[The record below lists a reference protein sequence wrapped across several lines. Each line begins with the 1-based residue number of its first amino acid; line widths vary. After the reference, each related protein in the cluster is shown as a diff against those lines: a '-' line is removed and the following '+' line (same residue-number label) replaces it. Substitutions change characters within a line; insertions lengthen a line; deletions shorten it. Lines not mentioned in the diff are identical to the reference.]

1 MGKGGSMRFTDFRLP
16 TDLADASKR
25 LKELGSD
32 GFLLAGGTSLVF
44 QQGKAARVAVDLGR
58 SGLEGIEDMSDGF
71 KIGAMTRIA
80 DLQEYRGGRGWVLD
94 RVARLFATQQIRN
107 MATLGG
113 SIVWV
118 TPWAD
123 FPVALLALDSE
134 MLIRG
139 SSERVVPRAEFF
151 SSQPNRLFRDG
162 DILASVRVKRLAP
175 NSGFGY
181 RKTTRTH
188 GDFSAATAAA
198 AIELDG
204 KVIKRVRV
212 AVGAALPFPKR
223 LTEVEKLLAG
233 KALTRDGLG
242 ENAFLK
248 MVTEG
253 TKDFEW
259 KGRQG
264 MSDEYAGRL
273 AVVAARDAIAEAA
286 MQALGARE
294 A

>member
-1 MGKGGSMRFTDFRLP
+1 
-16 TDLADASKR
+16 
-25 LKELGSD
+25 
-32 GFLLAGGTSLVF
+32 
-44 QQGKAARVAVDLGR
+44 
-58 SGLEGIEDMSDGF
+58 
-71 KIGAMTRIA
+71 GAMTKIA

-94 RVARLFATQQIRN
+94 RVARLFATQQVRN

-123 FPVALLALDSE
+123 FPVALLVLDSE
-134 MLIRG
+134 MTLRG
-139 SSERVVPRAEFF
+139 GSERVVSRAEFF
-151 SSQPNRLFRDG
+151 SSQPHRLLRDG

-175 NSGFGY
+175 KSGFGY

-212 AVGAALPFPKR
+212 AVGAALPFPRR
-223 LTEVEKLLAG
+223 LTDVEKLLSG
-233 KALTRDGLG
+233 KALARDGLG

-248 MVTEG
+248 MVTDG
-253 TKDFEW
+253 TKGFEW
-259 KGRQG
+259 KGSQG
-264 MSDEYAGRL
+264 VSDEYAGRL

-286 MQALGARE
+286 MQALGAPE
-294 A
+294 AQP

>member
-1 MGKGGSMRFTDFRLP
+1 MRFTDFRLP
-16 TDLADASKR
+16 TELGEASKAM
-25 LKELGSD
+25 KELGAS
-32 GFLLAGGTSLVF
+32 GFLLAGGTSLTF
-44 QQGKAARVAVDLGR
+44 QEGKAERTAVDLAR
-58 SGLEGIEDMSDGF
+58 AGLAGIEDAPDGF

-123 FPVALLALDSE
+123 FPVALLVLDSE
-134 MLIRG
+134 MTIRG
-139 SSERVVPRAEFF
+139 NGERTVSRADFF
-151 SSQPNRLFRDG
+151 SSQPSRLFREG
-162 DILASVRVKRLAP
+162 DILASVRIKRLTP

-188 GDFSAATAAA
+188 ADFSVATAAA

-223 LTEVEKLLAG
+223 LTEVEKLLSG
-233 KALTRDGLG
+233 KALAKDGLG

-248 MVTEG
+248 MVTDG
-253 TKDFEW
+253 TKGFEW

-264 MSDEYAGRL
+264 VSDEYAGRL
-273 AVVAARDAIAEAA
+273 AVVAARDAIAEAS
-286 MQALGARE
+286 MQALGASE
-294 A
+294 AQP